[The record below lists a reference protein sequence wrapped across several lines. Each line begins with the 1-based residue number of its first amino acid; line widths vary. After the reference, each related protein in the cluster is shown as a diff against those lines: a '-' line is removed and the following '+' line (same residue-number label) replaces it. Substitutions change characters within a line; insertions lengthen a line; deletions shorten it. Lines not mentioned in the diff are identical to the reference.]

1 MARPPDRQR
10 ACGRFAPDPAGTLDT
25 LGALSSLLTAKNT
38 LIAYWVNY
46 ETGRMQLLLDMEAI
60 QLDERGI
67 YHDEPFAIVPKTD

>member
-1 MARPPDRQR
+1 MEATRIRLLIGGDLN
-10 ACGRFAPDPAGTLDT
+10 PATGTLDT

-38 LIAYWVNY
+38 LIANWVSY
-46 ETGRMQLLLDMEAI
+46 ETDRMQLLLDMEAI